1 MDNIDIVQKIK
12 LLSVSN
18 LIEKVS
24 LDENETKFFL
34 EHIYTTEYSD
44 KLIQAF
50 EAIKDVSSVSIEE
63 FPQVSFDSF
72 DCGDE
77 EINLIIQKE
86 LYYQSKLNYVKAFCI
101 TNNSQL
107 IGVCS
112 LSLSSLDMYLQED
125 MKTSFPCVK
134 LNFVAVDKNYQ
145 GKNYAK
151 ALLIHALHKIRFISH
166 SVGCLGVYLETANNA
181 HHLYEE
187 VGFTQLI
194 ERSYEHELK
203 KVPMWLNIETIK
215 KVFD

>member
-1 MDNIDIVQKIK
+1 MDNIDIVGKIK

-18 LIEKVS
+18 LIERVS
-24 LDENETKFFL
+24 LDENETKIFL
-34 EHIYTTEYSD
+34 ENIYTTNNSE
-44 KLIQAF
+44 KLIQTF
-50 EAIKDVSSVSIEE
+50 ETIKDVTNSIEE
-63 FPQVSFDSF
+63 FPQVNFDSF

-77 EINLIIQKE
+77 EINFIIQKE
-86 LYYQSKLNYVKAFCI
+86 LYSQSKLNYVKAFCI
-101 TNNSQL
+101 TEKTQL

-134 LNFVAVDKNYQ
+134 LNFVAVDKMYQ
-145 GKNYAK
+145 GQNYAK
-151 ALLIHALHKIRFISH
+151 CLLIHALHKIRFISH
-166 SVGCLGVYLETANNA
+166 SVGCLGVYLETAFNA

-194 ERSYEHELK
+194 DKAYEHELR